1 MLIYYIISKEKSDK
15 IFILFAQKGIFMPK
29 HTPLMTRHTFL
40 KLESLTQ
47 IYAQRKKNELIDN
60 QMKKVVNY
68 VEVDFITFDKTT
80 QELKAFRELKNEADY
95 LDTKGCADC
104 SRNDVLVFRRVVYE
118 DRCCDYRSI
127 KEAIEKSSFSVSFE
141 DKKKLIEFMGKHQS
155 YHFTENANEILA
167 FILTLLND
175 NEKQSKKWYN
185 NILKHLKYECIHLM
199 ELTDK
204 QRKENLA
211 QGIIDRR
218 KNNTKKKRFNDPHIT
233 IF

>member
-95 LDTKGCADC
+95 LDSKGCADC
-104 SRNDVLVFRRVVYE
+104 SRNDVLIFRRVVFE

-127 KEAIEKSSFSVSFE
+127 REAIEKSSFSVSFE

-155 YHFTENANEILA
+155 YHFIENANEILA

-175 NEKQSKKWYN
+175 NKIQSKKWYN
-185 NILKHLKYECIHLM
+185 NILKHLTYECIHLM

-211 QGIIDRR
+211 QGIVDRR
-218 KNNTKKKRFNDPHIT
+218 KNNAKKKRFNDPHIT

>member
-95 LDTKGCADC
+95 LDSKGCADC
-104 SRNDVLVFRRVVYE
+104 SRNDVLIFRRVVFE

-127 KEAIEKSSFSVSFE
+127 REAIEKSSFSVSFE
-141 DKKKLIEFMGKHQS
+141 DKKKLIDFMGKHQS
-155 YHFTENANEILA
+155 YHFTENADEILT
-167 FILTLLND
+167 FMLTLLKD
-175 NEKQSKKWYN
+175 NKEQSKKWYN
-185 NILKHLKYECIHLM
+185 NILKHLTYECIHLM

-211 QGIIDRR
+211 QGIVDRR
-218 KNNTKKKRFNDPHIT
+218 KNNAKKKRFNDPHIT

>member
-60 QMKKVVNY
+60 QMKKVVDF

-95 LDTKGCADC
+95 LDSKGCADC
-104 SRNDVLVFRRVVYE
+104 SRNDVLIFRRVVFE

-127 KEAIEKSSFSVSFE
+127 REAIEKSSFSVSFE

-167 FILTLLND
+167 FMLTLLKD

-185 NILKHLKYECIHLM
+185 NILKHLTYECIHLM

-211 QGIIDRR
+211 QGIVDRR
-218 KNNTKKKRFNDPHIT
+218 KNNAKKKRFNDPHIT

>member
-1 MLIYYIISKEKSDK
+1 
-15 IFILFAQKGIFMPK
+15 
-29 HTPLMTRHTFL
+29 MTRHTFL
-40 KLESLTQ
+40 KLETLTQ
-47 IYAQRKKNELIDN
+47 INAQRKENKLIDN

-80 QELKAFRELKNEADY
+80 HQFNTFIELKNEADY
-95 LDTKGCADC
+95 LDSKGCADC

-141 DKKKLIEFMGKHQS
+141 DKKKLIDFMGKHQS
-155 YHFTENANEILA
+155 YHFTENANEILT
-167 FILTLLND
+167 FMLTLLKD

-204 QRKENLA
+204 QRRENLA
-211 QGIIDRR
+211 QGIAHRQ
-218 KNNTKKKRFNDPHIT
+218 KNNAKKKRFNDPNIN

>member
-1 MLIYYIISKEKSDK
+1 
-15 IFILFAQKGIFMPK
+15 MPK

-60 QMKKVVNY
+60 QMKKVVDF

-95 LDTKGCADC
+95 LDSKGCADC
-104 SRNDVLVFRRVVYE
+104 SRNDVLVFRRVVFE

-127 KEAIEKSSFSVSFE
+127 KEAIDKSAFSVSFE
-141 DKKKLIEFMGKHQS
+141 DKKKLIDFMGKHQS
-155 YHFTENANEILA
+155 YHFTENADEILA
-167 FILTLLND
+167 FILTLLKD
-175 NEKQSKKWYN
+175 NKIQSKKWYN
-185 NILKHLKYECIHLM
+185 NILRHLKYECIHLM

-204 QRKENLA
+204 QRRENLA
-211 QGIIDRR
+211 QGIAHRQ
-218 KNNTKKKRFNDPHIT
+218 KNNAKKKRFNDPNIN

>member
-95 LDTKGCADC
+95 LDSKGCADC
-104 SRNDVLVFRRVVYE
+104 SRNDVLIFRRVVFE

-127 KEAIEKSSFSVSFE
+127 REAIEKSSFSVSFE

-155 YHFTENANEILA
+155 YHFIENANDILA
-167 FILTLLND
+167 FMLTLLKD

-185 NILKHLKYECIHLM
+185 NILKHLTYECIHLM

-211 QGIIDRR
+211 QGIVDRR
-218 KNNTKKKRFNDPHIT
+218 KNNAKKKRFNDPHIT

>member
-95 LDTKGCADC
+95 LDSKGCADC
-104 SRNDVLVFRRVVYE
+104 SRNNVLVFRRVVFE

-127 KEAIEKSSFSVSFE
+127 REAIEKSSFSVSFE

-155 YHFTENANEILA
+155 YHFIENANEILA
-167 FILTLLND
+167 FMLTLLKD

-185 NILKHLKYECIHLM
+185 NILKHLTYECIHLM

-211 QGIIDRR
+211 QGIVDRR
-218 KNNTKKKRFNDPHIT
+218 KNNAKKKRFNDPHIT